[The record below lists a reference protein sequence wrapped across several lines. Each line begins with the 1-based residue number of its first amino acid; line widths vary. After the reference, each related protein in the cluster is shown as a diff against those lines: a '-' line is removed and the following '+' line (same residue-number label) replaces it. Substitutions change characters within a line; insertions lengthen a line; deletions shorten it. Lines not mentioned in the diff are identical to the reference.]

1 MIPVHIIGTPMV
13 FTLPPQI
20 PHHTQMI
27 QGKFYEHPVLGKL
40 FCNQI
45 HENEDG
51 KPVKISCSVMDNKL
65 RKI

>member
-13 FTLPPQI
+13 FTLPNVPY
-20 PHHTQMI
+20 PKMI
-27 QGKFYEHPVLGKL
+27 EGKPYEHPILGKL

-45 HENEDG
+45 HQNDAG

-65 RKI
+65 RKT